1 MFVWLWQSSYCP
13 TTAQAKAKRV
23 ALSFHVQWLTWK
35 TQNFSHFCS
44 FEIGSFH
51 VTFPPMVVLCLV
63 YKNGLSF
70 QVLERMISAF
80 RLKLKLFYTIF
91 EVLLWKPSYSPT
103 LWQKHLFDISD
114 LHLLSFLRVSK
125 FPLFFFLDLALAEQ
139 VEHCLTCEKESTT

>member
-1 MFVWLWQSSYCP
+1 MLKPQNTAFRQIKCPNTFFSAYQVNRVLWGICLSGYGKVHAAQRA
-13 TTAQAKAKRV
+13 AQAKAKRV

-35 TQNFSHFCS
+35 TQNFSHLCS

-70 QVLERMISAF
+70 QVRERMISAF

-91 EVLLWKPSYSPT
+91 EVLLWQPSYSPT
-103 LWQKHLFDISD
+103 L
-114 LHLLSFLRVSK
+114 
-125 FPLFFFLDLALAEQ
+125 
-139 VEHCLTCEKESTT
+139 